1 MGGDFEK
8 PLKLNCSLDKDVAFY
23 KSHTFAPS
31 TSRIYLAQKSAYF
44 EFCDKM
50 IIQPVPLSQQDLG
63 HYIAYLLCRLC
74 FTSVRQ
80 YLNIVRLLHIKSGFA
95 NPLDNNWYSAAS
107 VTFRFV
113 SLVSMT
119 HFCV

>member
-1 MGGDFEK
+1 
-8 PLKLNCSLDKDVAFY
+8 
-23 KSHTFAPS
+23 
-31 TSRIYLAQKSAYF
+31 
-44 EFCDKM
+44 M

-119 HFCV
+119 HLCVSVTSGNVTDMTIAVSETHR